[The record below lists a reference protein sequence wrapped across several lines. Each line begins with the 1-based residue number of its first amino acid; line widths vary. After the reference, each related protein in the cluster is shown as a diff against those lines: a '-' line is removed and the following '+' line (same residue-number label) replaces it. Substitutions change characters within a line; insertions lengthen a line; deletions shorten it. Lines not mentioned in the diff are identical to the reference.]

1 MKTVVRAPAGAVP
14 SWGIGAVVV
23 AIVTASH
30 KGLIFAVS
38 DLIQQGKKEKMWRR
52 GNRRSWLGLMQEMAA
67 DPYKAD

>member
-1 MKTVVRAPAGAVP
+1 M
-14 SWGIGAVVV
+14 V